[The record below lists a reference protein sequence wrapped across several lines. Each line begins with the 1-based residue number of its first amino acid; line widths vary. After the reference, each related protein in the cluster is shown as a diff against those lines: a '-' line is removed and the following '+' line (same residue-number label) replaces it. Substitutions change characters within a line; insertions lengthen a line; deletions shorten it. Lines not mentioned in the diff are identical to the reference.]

1 MADKNVAVFGI
12 YSTRVAVERATDEL
26 GVAGFS
32 GSDISVLMPRNLDG
46 SNDMGTEAST
56 KAPEGAVTG
65 ASTVG
70 AIGGALGALAGAGL
84 LVIPGLGPFLAAG
97 PIMAGLAGL
106 GAGSVVGGIAGAL
119 IGLGLP
125 EYEAKRYEGHV
136 QNGGILLSVHCD
148 TAGEITRAKEIIKST
163 GGSHISSSGEA
174 MVETVE
180 VPLADQNYVKK

>member
-12 YSTRVAVERATDEL
+12 YATRVAVERATEEL
-26 GVAGFS
+26 GTAGFS
-32 GSDISVLMPRNLDG
+32 GADISVLMPRNIDG

-65 ASTVG
+65 GATGG

-119 IGLGLP
+119 IGMGLP

-136 QNGGILLSVHCD
+136 QNGGILISVHCD
-148 TAGEITRAKEIIKST
+148 TDGEVTRAKEIMTST
-163 GGSHISSSGEA
+163 GATHISSSSETG
-174 MVETVE
+174 VEHAQAPMAETGS
-180 VPLADQNYVKK
+180 VKK

>member
-1 MADKNVAVFGI
+1 MSDKNVAVFGI
-12 YSTRVAVERATDEL
+12 YSTRVAVERATEEL

-32 GSDISVLMPRNLDG
+32 GADISVLMPRNIDG
-46 SNDMGTEAST
+46 SNDMGTEASS

-65 ASTVG
+65 GATGG

-119 IGLGLP
+119 IGMGLP

-136 QNGGILLSVHCD
+136 QNGGILISVHCD
-148 TAGEITRAKEIIKST
+148 TAGEITRAKEIMKST
-163 GGSHISSSGEA
+163 GGNHISSSGES

-180 VPLADQNYVKK
+180 VPLADHDHVTK

>member
-1 MADKNVAVFGI
+1 MADKNVAVFAI
-12 YSTRVAVERATDEL
+12 YSTRVAVERATEEL

-32 GSDISVLMPRNLDG
+32 GADISVLMPRNIDG
-46 SNDMGTEAST
+46 SNDMGTEASS

-65 ASTVG
+65 VATGG

-106 GAGSVVGGIAGAL
+106 GAGTVVGGIAGAL
-119 IGLGLP
+119 IGMGLP

-136 QNGGILLSVHCD
+136 QNGGILISVHCD
-148 TAGEITRAKEIIKST
+148 TAGEIARAKEIMKST
-163 GGSHISSSGEA
+163 GGTHISSSGEA
-174 MVETVE
+174 MVDTVE
-180 VPLADQNYVKK
+180 APVADPGYVKR

>member
-12 YSTRVAVERATDEL
+12 YSTRVAVERATEEL
-26 GVAGFS
+26 SGAGFS
-32 GSDISVLMPRNLDG
+32 AADISVLMPRNLDG

-65 ASTVG
+65 VATGG
-70 AIGGALGALAGAGL
+70 AIGGALGALLGAGL
-84 LVIPGLGPFLAAG
+84 LVIPGVGPFLAAG
-97 PIMAGLAGL
+97 PILAGLAGL

-119 IGLGLP
+119 IGMGLP

-136 QNGGILLSVHCD
+136 QNGGILMSVHCD
-148 TAGEITRAKEIIKST
+148 TAGEITRAKEIMLST
-163 GGSHISSSGEA
+163 GANHISSSGEA

-180 VPLADQNYVKK
+180 FPLAEAGQVKK